1 MPITVDI
8 VSRVRELY
16 HTDAATMVIIP
27 GSEGVMGVLPNHSA
41 LLTTMKYGELR
52 IHEGDQVTSFAV
64 YGGVVD
70 VRPDRVIVLADD
82 AESATEIDPEKV
94 ETARARAR
102 EVMAQSPSPEQ
113 REELRREMRRVEI
126 AAKVARRLD
135 GPQRRIRSVGDDH
148 NGH

>member
-1 MPITVDI
+1 MPLTVDI

-27 GSEGVMGVLPNHSA
+27 ATEGVMGVLPNHSA
-41 LLTTMKYGELR
+41 LLTTMKFGELR
-52 IHEGDQVTSFAV
+52 VHEGSTVTSFAV

-82 AESATEIDPEKV
+82 AESATEIDPDQIEM
-94 ETARARAR
+94 ARSRAR
-102 EVMAQSPSPEQ
+102 EVMAQSSSPQQ
-113 REELRREMRRVEI
+113 REEVEREMRRVEI

-135 GPQRRIRSVGDDH
+135 SPQRRIRTVDDH

>member
-1 MPITVDI
+1 MPITVDV
-8 VSRVRELY
+8 VSQVRQLY

-52 IHEGDQVTSFAV
+52 IHEGSQVTSFAV

-82 AESATEIDPEKV
+82 AESATEISQEEIDA
-94 ETARARAR
+94 ARARAR
-102 EVMAQSPSPEQ
+102 EVMAQSPTPQQ
-113 REELRREMRRVEI
+113 REEMQRELRRVEI

-135 GPQRRIRSVGDDH
+135 SPQRSIRSVDDH
-148 NGH
+148 